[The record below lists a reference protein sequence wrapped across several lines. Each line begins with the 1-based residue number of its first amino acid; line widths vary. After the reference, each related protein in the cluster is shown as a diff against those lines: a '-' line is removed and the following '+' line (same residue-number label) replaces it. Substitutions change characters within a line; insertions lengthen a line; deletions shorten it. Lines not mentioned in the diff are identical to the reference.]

1 MKHERAPRSLTMV
14 PIAAT
19 AILVLSGCGTSTP
32 TSPPPAIVEASPT
45 AGASPTT
52 AITAA
57 PSAPAPSPTLEA
69 SAPPPSP
76 SVVPGTPPIVDPA
89 NFSAGVTN
97 PWFPLVPGT
106 TMRYRGN
113 SGGES
118 AREVVRI
125 TSATKMIEGVPCVV
139 VHDTV
144 YIAGKLAE
152 DTFDYYA
159 PDNEGNVW
167 YFGEDTAEYNKRG
180 RVVSTEGT
188 WQAGV
193 EGASAG
199 IFMPADPVVG
209 QTVQQEYFA
218 GHAEDYAVVLF
229 MDASVRVPYGKQTGV
244 MVTGEWTPLEPGVVG
259 EKWYGKDIG
268 ELKEADVVGGDESY
282 GDRRVD
288 AAGAR
293 CRR

>member
-1 MKHERAPRSLTMV
+1 M
-14 PIAAT
+14 
-19 AILVLSGCGTSTP
+19 
-32 TSPPPAIVEASPT
+32 
-45 AGASPTT
+45 
-52 AITAA
+52 
-57 PSAPAPSPTLEA
+57 
-69 SAPPPSP
+69 
-76 SVVPGTPPIVDPA
+76 
-89 NFSAGVTN
+89 
-97 PWFPLVPGT
+97 PGT
-106 TMRYRGN
+106 TLRYRGS
-113 SGGES
+113 SGGEP

-125 TSATKMIEGVPCVV
+125 TSATKMIQGVPCVV

-159 PDNEGNVW
+159 PDNLGNVW

-199 IFMPADPVVG
+199 VFMPADPVVG

-229 MDASVRVPYGKQTGV
+229 MDASVRVPYGRQTGV

-282 GDRRVD
+282 ELVHVTHH
-288 AAGAR
+288 
-293 CRR
+293 